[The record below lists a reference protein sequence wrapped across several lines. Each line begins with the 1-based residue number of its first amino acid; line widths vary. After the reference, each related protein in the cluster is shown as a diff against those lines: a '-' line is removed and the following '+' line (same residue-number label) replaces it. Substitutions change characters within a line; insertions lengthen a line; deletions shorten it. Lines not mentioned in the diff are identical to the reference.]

1 MISWKKLVLAGIIIF
16 PLALMAQ
23 GKDSSSIPWSP
34 DRRLQW
40 EDYLANPDSGTDA
53 AASTST
59 SIKFDY
65 HVRNNHF
72 TYSVICN
79 FSKEKSWGRFKTNY
93 ILAHEQGHFDI
104 AEIFARKLSQAVGSY
119 SFKRKSYKKD
129 LNEIYVSVMKEK
141 DLFQQQYDDET
152 DYSRNKSQQ
161 QQWLAKIR
169 GLLNGY
175 QLYSGRFRT
184 NRKAGYPLF

>member
-1 MISWKKLVLAGIIIF
+1 MSVLKKLTAALLIVF
-16 PLALMAQ
+16 PLVLPAQ
-23 GKDSSSIPWSP
+23 ENEGPSIQWSA
-34 DRRLQW
+34 DRKLTW
-40 EDYLANPDSGTDA
+40 VDYLANPDSGSDA

-72 TYSVICN
+72 TYSVACN
-79 FSKEKSWGRFKTNY
+79 FSKEKSWGRFRTNY

-104 AEIFARKLSQAVGSY
+104 AEIFARKLNKALENY
-119 SFKRKSYKKD
+119 SFRRKSYKKD
-129 LNEIYVSVMKEK
+129 LDEIYTSVIKEK

-152 DYSRNKSQQ
+152 DYSRNKTLQ

-169 GLLNGY
+169 DLLNGY
-175 QLYSGRFRT
+175 QPYAGHFRT
-184 NRKAGYPLF
+184 NHKAGYPLF